1 MKLNIK
7 NMSIIV
13 FYGAL
18 WGILEA
24 SLGYVLHFIPALI
37 AGSIMFPLAG
47 MILYKVYKKTDSAFA
62 LIYVGL
68 VATSIKAINLFMPNI
83 HIYKAINP
91 MIAIML
97 EAVVVAIVIKPLLS
111 SSKTKQITLIASV
124 SFGWRILF
132 WMWMGSQYIITGFV
146 SPYVS
151 DGAFVLSFTLIEGII
166 GAMILYGLYE
176 LENKISHAIQFDKK
190 PIIAASM
197 LIISIVTTIL
207 L

>member
-7 NMSIIV
+7 NISIIV

-18 WGILEA
+18 WGALEA
-24 SLGYVLHFIPALI
+24 SLGYIIHLVPVLI

-47 MILYKVYKKTDSAFA
+47 MILYKVYQKTDSAFA
-62 LIYVGL
+62 LVYVGL
-68 VATSIKAINLFMPNI
+68 VAASIKVINLFMPNI
-83 HIYKAINP
+83 HIYKALNP

-97 EAVVVAIVIKPLLS
+97 EAVVVAVVIKPLLS
-111 SSKTKQITLIASV
+111 SAKTKQVTLIASI

-132 WMWMGSQYIITGFV
+132 WMWMGSQYITTGFI

-151 DGAFVLSFTLIEGII
+151 DGAFVLNFILIEGII
-166 GAMILYGLYE
+166 GAIILYGLNE
-176 LENKISHAIQFDKK
+176 IENKISHSIQFDKK
-190 PIIAASM
+190 PIIAATM
-197 LIISIVTTIL
+197 LVISIVTTIL